1 MRNKFLFGWI
11 EKKIQTMR
19 LLDQKINKLWVVKI
33 VHFCN
38 NYSYLSFTHTNF
50 YQNNYFLFKKILL
63 LILYTMRNISSIFGL
78 VLFQT
83 NTNLTI
89 TSYYRFI
96 LAKYLLCIVE
106 YLFPVIFLNN
116 FGTFLTSQ
124 RHIRIF
130 IKLLLILFINEKY

>member
-1 MRNKFLFGWI
+1 MSSKNSRI
-11 EKKIQTMR
+11 
-19 LLDQKINKLWVVKI
+19 
-33 VHFCN
+33 CN
-38 NYSYLSFTHTNF
+38 NFDTILTFHLHIQIFIKTITSYFTPS
-50 YQNNYFLFKKILL
+50 KKNILL
-63 LILYTMRNISSIFGL
+63 LILCTMRNISSIFGL

-89 TSYYRFI
+89 TSYFNRFI

-106 YLFPVIFLNN
+106 YLFPVNFLNN

>member
-1 MRNKFLFGWI
+1 MSSKNSRIFNNFDTILTSHLHIHFFIKTITSYFI
-11 EKKIQTMR
+11 PSKK
-19 LLDQKINKLWVVKI
+19 K
-33 VHFCN
+33 
-38 NYSYLSFTHTNF
+38 
-50 YQNNYFLFKKILL
+50 LL
-63 LILYTMRNISSIFGL
+63 LILCTMRNISSIFGL

-89 TSYYRFI
+89 TSYFNRFI

-106 YLFPVIFLNN
+106 YLFPVNFLNN
-116 FGTFLTSQ
+116 FGTFLTFQ

>member
-1 MRNKFLFGWI
+1 MSSKNSRIFNNFDTILTSHLHI
-11 EKKIQTMR
+11 
-19 LLDQKINKLWVVKI
+19 
-33 VHFCN
+33 HFFIKTIT
-38 NYSYLSFTHTNF
+38 SYFIPSK
-50 YQNNYFLFKKILL
+50 KKILL
-63 LILYTMRNISSIFGL
+63 LILCTMRNISSIFGL

-106 YLFPVIFLNN
+106 YLFPVNFLNN